1 MRKGVAIG
9 VTTTVIVLSIM
20 VGIAS
25 LPDEVLLEPSPFDT
39 SQNSIATQTTTT
51 SISEEGGKVAI
62 QEPVVQEEPV
72 IQEPVVQEEPVIQ
85 EPVVQEEPVV
95 KEPVKQ
101 EPVAQ
106 EEPEKQE
113 PAAQDAEDTEA
124 ETQGKK
130 IKVSVSDGIS
140 SKMR

>member
-62 QEPVVQEEPV
+62 QEPVVQEPV
-72 IQEPVVQEEPVIQ
+72 IQEPVVQEEPEAV
-85 EPVVQEEPVV
+85 P
-95 KEPVKQ
+95 
-101 EPVAQ
+101 
-106 EEPEKQE
+106 EEPEAIPEEPEAVPEEPAKQD
-113 PAAQDAEDTEA
+113 PAAQDAENTEA

-140 SKMR
+140 SRMR

>member
-39 SQNSIATQTTTT
+39 SQNSQATQTTTT

-72 IQEPVVQEEPVIQ
+72 IQEPVVQ

-113 PAAQDAEDTEA
+113 PAAQDAEDAEA

>member
-72 IQEPVVQEEPVIQ
+72 IQEPVVQEEPV
-85 EPVVQEEPVV
+85 V

>member
-1 MRKGVAIG
+1 MKKGVAIG

-62 QEPVVQEEPV
+62 QEPVVQEPV

-85 EPVVQEEPVV
+85 EPVVQEEPEAVPE
-95 KEPVKQ
+95 EPEAV
-101 EPVAQ
+101 P
-106 EEPEKQE
+106 EEPEKQD
-113 PAAQDAEDTEA
+113 PAAQDAEDAEA